1 MARVWE
7 SKAVESQQDEA
18 LRDRQQQ
25 SKRTLTATEKTALT
39 RKNMLELARAR
50 TLLDLEDATQPGH
63 RTMLERALAA
73 LDDQLRPPET
83 NDDH

>member
-1 MARVWE
+1 MARGWE

-18 LRDRQQQ
+18 LRDRQRQ

-73 LDDQLRPPET
+73 LDDQLRPTET
-83 NDDH
+83 NNDR